1 MEKMAKAIT
10 FNKKP
15 GAGTINPEEPKQT
28 GNNQSTNKQDSK
40 RVENTEELRKLKEE
54 L

>member
-1 MEKMAKAIT
+1 MANSFV

-15 GAGTINPEEPKQT
+15 GAGVQEEASQPSGNQT
-28 GNNQSTNKQDSK
+28 LV
-40 RVENTEELRKLKEE
+40 VENTEELRKLKEE